1 MTIRSDCLQHGFVF
15 YASVSHVFVNDWQY
29 SVAMLRTMMRGRLA
43 VYLQLSFLFVGAV
56 YLLVAYDNPS
66 SWAIPYYSGDYPWP
80 TKPDVSTPAGA
91 PVYTSSPSSSVPQVT
106 SLANGVYPPTMTD
119 KVSEELEEDYDKAE
133 DATHHQT
140 EEDDQTEEDE
150 IAEDDGREEEDVDK
164 EAVATARTTPASE
177 PTSTPTPKPSQEDLL
192 TRARTLMPSV
202 LDPSDTSVDRMS
214 CPSINATR
222 YAHLKASRW
231 EGKHEYFFALNLRQC
246 VDLLPR
252 LLGSVLEA
260 INFLGPSN
268 CAVSIVEGN
277 SDDGTLQVLELLR
290 TEFDRLGVTYYLR
303 SSTLNPA
310 SGDRIE
316 KLSMLRAMALEPVTG
331 ILTPDTVSEFKSS
344 TTQPE
349 ANIIRTEQLP
359 LASDATILFLNDV
372 SACAEDL
379 LELVHQRTVQSADMT
394 CAMDWTHPGE
404 SDPIFYDVW
413 VSRAINGDL
422 FFDIPAD
429 TASWDLSS
437 NLFFNEPT
445 ARSRL
450 ASGLPFQVFACWN
463 GAVAFTAEP
472 LVKNQVGF
480 RAVRDDKGE
489 CFMGEPTVFC
499 KDMWWSGYGRV
510 AVVPSVNL
518 EYSDAMGRRIKTEK
532 GFVSDWVAK
541 EAAGEQIEWTG
552 PPDMVKC
559 MPTFTSQSWVPWN
572 QSLGE

>member
-1 MTIRSDCLQHGFVF
+1 
-15 YASVSHVFVNDWQY
+15 
-29 SVAMLRTMMRGRLA
+29 MMRGRLA

-56 YLLVAYDNPS
+56 YLLFAYDNAL
-66 SWAIPYYSGDYPWP
+66 SWGIPYYSGDYPWP
-80 TKPDVSTPAGA
+80 TKPETSTPASA
-91 PVYTSSPSSSVPQVT
+91 PVYAPSTSFSVPQAT
-106 SLANGVYPPTMTD
+106 SVASSPHSPTITD
-119 KVSEELEEDYDKAE
+119 EGSEELEEDDDKV
-133 DATHHQT
+133 DNVTHH
-140 EEDDQTEEDE
+140 EAEEDE
-150 IAEDDGREEEDVDK
+150 DEAEEEDGGK
-164 EAVATARTTPASE
+164 EPSTDEQEEADSEADATSPTAPASE
-177 PTSTPTPKPSQEDLL
+177 PTSTPIPKLSQEELFIK
-192 TRARTLMPSV
+192 AHTLISSI

-214 CPSINATR
+214 CPAINATR
-222 YAHLKASRW
+222 YEHLKASRW
-231 EGKHEYFFALNLRQC
+231 ERKHKYFFALNLRQC

-260 INFLGPSN
+260 INFLGPAH

-290 TEFDRLGVTYYLR
+290 SEFDRLGVTYYLR
-303 SSTLNPA
+303 SSALNPA

-316 KLSMLRAMALEPVTG
+316 TLSMLRAIALEPVTG
-331 ILTPDTVSEFKSS
+331 ILTPDTVSEFKTS
-344 TTQPE
+344 TTQPD
-349 ANIIRTEQLP
+349 AHVTRIEQLP
-359 LASDATILFLNDV
+359 LSGDATVLFLNDV

-379 LELVHQRTVQSADMT
+379 LELAHQRIQQSADMT

-404 SDPIFYDVW
+404 SNPIFYDVW

-429 TASWDLSS
+429 TGSWDFSS
-437 NLFFNEPT
+437 DLFFNEPV

-472 LVKNQVGF
+472 LVKNEVGF
-480 RAVRDDKGE
+480 RAVMDEKDE

-499 KDMWWSGYGRV
+499 KDMWWTGYGRV

-518 EYSDAMGRRIKTEK
+518 EYSDGMGRRVKAEK
-532 GFVSDWVAK
+532 GFVSDWVGRDGDMRV
-541 EAAGEQIEWTG
+541 EDVVEQEQIEWMG
-552 PPDMVKC
+552 PPEMIKC

-572 QSLGE
+572 QSLRD